1 MIIIILPPSCPC
13 FHLELGRPEFRLGVP
28 DGGELV
34 TMNQNAYPRFPV
46 KKCRVNSM
54 GCWLT
59 GKLSRSR
66 DELRWNNFGPLRE
79 KRQRDRFR
87 YRLVSFSTLLRRGKR
102 TRLLLLE
109 TVNCKLRR
117 TPTQF
122 PPTLLF
128 CHNSSSRESTH
139 FAFSLYH
146 SPSLDLWPHHHRL
159 SSIPINSTTMSTSA
173 RRRLMRDFK
182 VCPATLP
189 PPGSEM

>member
-34 TMNQNAYPRFPV
+34 TRNQNAYPRFPV
-46 KKCRVNSM
+46 KKCRVNSI

-59 GKLSRSR
+59 GKLSRSH

-122 PPTLLF
+122 PPTL
-128 CHNSSSRESTH
+128 CSVTTH
-139 FAFSLYH
+139 HRVSQLI
-146 SPSLDLWPHHHRL
+146 SPSPSTTLLLSTSGLITIVSHRFP
-159 SSIPINSTTMSTSA
+159 SIPQQ
-173 RRRLMRDFK
+173 
-182 VCPATLP
+182 CPPLQDAV
-189 PPGSEM
+189 